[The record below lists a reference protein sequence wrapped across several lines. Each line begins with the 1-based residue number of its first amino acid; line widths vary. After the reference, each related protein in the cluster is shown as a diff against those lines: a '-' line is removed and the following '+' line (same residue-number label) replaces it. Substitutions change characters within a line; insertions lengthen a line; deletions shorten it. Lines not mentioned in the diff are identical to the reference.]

1 MTDASAINEADL
13 RALNALRRKNSI
25 MRRLLREPAA
35 ALALLFIVLVVLGAI
50 FAPLIAPY
58 DPYANNMRLR
68 LKAPGFVAPDGNL
81 YLLGTDAQGRDML
94 TRILYGLRTTLAI
107 GALAVLAG
115 GSIGVLIGALSAYYK
130 RLDAVLMRLIDVLLS
145 FPSILF
151 GLALAAVL
159 GPNFASLVI
168 SLSIAAVPA
177 IARVSRGAATV
188 VMQQEYMEAGRALGL
203 GDGALIWRYLLL
215 NCGSTVLIYA
225 TLQLGQSILLGS
237 VLSFLGLGV
246 QPPIAELGS
255 MTADGRKFLTNF
267 PYVAT
272 IPAAVIFLIVLAFN
286 ILGDA
291 LRDALDPKLR
301 Q

>member
-1 MTDASAINEADL
+1 MTDVTAINAADL
-13 RALNALRRKNSI
+13 KALNALRRKNSI
-25 MRRLLREPAA
+25 MRRLLRDPPA
-35 ALALLFIVLVVLGAI
+35 ALAMLFIVLVILGAI

-68 LKAPGFVAPDGNL
+68 LKAPGFVGPDGSL

-115 GSIGVLIGALSAYYK
+115 GTIGVLIGALSAYYK

-159 GPNFASLVI
+159 GPNFFSLVVA
-168 SLSIAAVPA
+168 LSIAAIPA

-246 QPPIAELGS
+246 QPPVAELGS
-255 MTADGRKFLTNF
+255 MTSDGRKFLTNF
-267 PYVAT
+267 PHVAT
-272 IPAAVIFLIVLAFN
+272 IPAAAIFLIVLAFN

>member
-1 MTDASAINEADL
+1 MTDVTAINAADL
-13 RALNALRRKNSI
+13 KALSALRRKNSI
-25 MRRLLREPAA
+25 MRRLLRDPPA
-35 ALALLFIVLVVLGAI
+35 ALAMLFIILIVLGAI

-68 LKAPGFVAPDGNL
+68 LKPPGFIAPDGNL

-115 GSIGVLIGALSAYYK
+115 GTIGVLIGALSAYYK

-159 GPNFASLVI
+159 GPNFVSLVVA
-168 SLSIAAVPA
+168 LSIAAIPA

-246 QPPIAELGS
+246 QPPVAELGS

-272 IPAAVIFLIVLAFN
+272 VPAAAIFLIVLAFN

>member
-1 MTDASAINEADL
+1 MTDITAINEADL

-25 MRRLLREPAA
+25 MRRLLRDPAA
-35 ALALLFIVLVVLGAI
+35 ALALLFIVLIVLGALL
-50 FAPLIAPY
+50 APVISPF
-58 DPYANNMRLR
+58 DPYANNLRLR
-68 LKAPGFVAPDGNL
+68 LKPPGFVGPDGSL

-94 TRILYGLRTTLAI
+94 TRILYGLRMTLMI

-115 GSIGVLIGALSAYYK
+115 GTIGVLIGALSAYYK

-159 GPNFASLVI
+159 GPNFVSLVVA
-168 SLSIAAVPA
+168 LSIAAIPA

-246 QPPIAELGS
+246 QAPTAELGS

-267 PYVAT
+267 PHVAT
-272 IPAAVIFLIVLAFN
+272 IPAAAIFLIVLAFN
-286 ILGDA
+286 VLGDA

>member
-1 MTDASAINEADL
+1 MTDVTVINAADL
-13 RALNALRRKNSI
+13 KALNALRRKNSI
-25 MRRLLREPAA
+25 MRRLLRDPPA
-35 ALALLFIVLVVLGAI
+35 ALATLFIVLVILGAI

-58 DPYANNMRLR
+58 DPYANSMRLR
-68 LKAPGFVAPDGNL
+68 LKAPGFVAPDGSL

-107 GALAVLAG
+107 GALAMLAG
-115 GSIGVLIGALSAYYK
+115 GTIGVLIGALSAYYK

-159 GPNFASLVI
+159 GPNFFSLVVA
-168 SLSIAAVPA
+168 LSIAAIPA

-246 QPPIAELGS
+246 QPPVAELGS
-255 MTADGRKFLTNF
+255 MTSDGRKFLTNF
-267 PYVAT
+267 PHVAT
-272 IPAAVIFLIVLAFN
+272 IPAAAIFLIVLAFN